1 MRVHVLQVK
10 NMTSL
15 SAAEAWCKSNASCI
29 GFTTRVAPDPTTH
42 QYHTYFKQGASNLN
56 TDPKWTSYVKAADAP
71 AGPGS
76 QQVWAKPQ
84 PGGAVAVVM
93 LNGGGA
99 DRNTTMQSRLLFK
112 DIGLV
117 VGAGGLTL
125 RNIWEKKDVAQLP
138 PGTESFEFPSVAP
151 RSSSFWLLTPKN

>member
-1 MRVHVLQVK
+1 
-10 NMTSL
+10 MTSL

-42 QYHTYFKQGASNLN
+42 QFHIYFKQGASNLN

-84 PGGAVAVVM
+84 PGGAVAVVL

-99 DRNTTMQSRLLFK
+99 DRKTPMQKSVSFK
-112 DIGLV
+112 DL
-117 VGAGGLTL
+117 GLTGGAKGVTV
-125 RNIWEKKDVAQLP
+125 RDIWAKKDVHLLP
-138 PGTESFEFPSVAP
+138 PGTDSVDFPSVDAH
-151 RSSSFWLLTPKN
+151 SSGFWLLTPKN